1 MPYLC
6 NANRKRNEEQDNNAD
21 SAVDQLDNERDG
33 RENSYMGKVQSVVS
47 DVEKRLN
54 HERC

>member
-21 SAVDQLDNERDG
+21 SAVDQLDNERNG
-33 RENSYMGKVQSVVS
+33 REKQLYGKSAVGG
-47 DVEKRLN
+47 
-54 HERC
+54 ERC